1 MDSLTPYVLLPL
13 LIGDVVISI
22 GVYVLVVMFPYWI
35 IWFMSNSL
43 KNTLI
48 IKIKS
53 YFNDILGS
61 HLENY
66 LLVLSL
72 PLIIYFGYFLN
83 NNYAFKWYWLLDSNF
98 GLLQIYRYFS

>member
-53 YFNDILGS
+53 YF
-61 HLENY
+61 
-66 LLVLSL
+66 
-72 PLIIYFGYFLN
+72 
-83 NNYAFKWYWLLDSNF
+83 K
-98 GLLQIYRYFS
+98 